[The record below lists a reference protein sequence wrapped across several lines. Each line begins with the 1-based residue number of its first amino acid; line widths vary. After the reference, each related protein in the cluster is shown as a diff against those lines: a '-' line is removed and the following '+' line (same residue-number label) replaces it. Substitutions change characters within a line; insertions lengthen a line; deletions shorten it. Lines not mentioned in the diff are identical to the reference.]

1 MRGYYGY
8 RRKNRLPVFV
18 ICLVILL
25 ILGFTGRWGWMAY
38 RSNREAPV
46 TVETNTIDDGS
57 VRRIALLVASNDIF
71 EEQCWIRIS
80 KKDHILEL
88 YKGAEME
95 KQYSIAVGTGMGNKE
110 RPGDNRTPEG
120 SFTVVQIEDSNH
132 WVYDFGDGKG
142 PIEGAYG
149 PFFIRLKTGWEGI
162 GIHGTHDPSS
172 IGTNVTAG
180 CIRMLNDELKVLVGS
195 VSNGTL
201 VIIED

>member
-18 ICLVILL
+18 ICIVILL
-25 ILGFTGRWGWMAY
+25 GLGFTGRWGWVAY
-38 RSNREAPV
+38 RSNREVPV
-46 TVETNTIDDGS
+46 EVEIKTIDDGS
-57 VRRIALLVASNDIF
+57 GRIALLIASNDIAI
-71 EEQCWIRIS
+71 EQYWVRIS

-95 KQYSIAVGTGMGNKE
+95 KKYSIAVGAGMGNKE

-120 SFTVVQIEDSNH
+120 SFTVEQTENSIH

-149 PFFIRLKTGWEGI
+149 PFFIRLQTGWDGI

-180 CIRMLNDELKVLVGS
+180 CIRMLNDELTELVDS
-195 VSNGTL
+195 ISNGTL
-201 VIIED
+201 VIIEE